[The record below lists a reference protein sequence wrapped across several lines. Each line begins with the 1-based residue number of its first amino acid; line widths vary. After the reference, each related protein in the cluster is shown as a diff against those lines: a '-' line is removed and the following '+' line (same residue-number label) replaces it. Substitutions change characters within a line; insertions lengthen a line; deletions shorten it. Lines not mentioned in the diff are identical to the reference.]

1 MGINAIIGQS
11 GGPTSVIN
19 ASLAGVFSACRAH
32 GVPTVYGMRFGV
44 QGLLQDKLINL
55 TDALSAPGALDLLR
69 HTPASYLGSCRF
81 KLPPVG
87 EGEDIYRALF
97 DVLHR
102 YDIGYFFYVGG
113 NDSMD
118 TVLKLSDYAAKI
130 GSDIRFMGVP
140 KTIDNDLMVTDH
152 TPGYGSAAKYIG
164 MTIKELVRDSTIYDL
179 KSVTVVEIMGRNAG
193 WLTAAAALAED

>member
-44 QGLLQDKLINL
+44 QGLLQDKLVNL

-87 EGEDIYRALF
+87 EGEESGPLPHLF
-97 DVLHR
+97 PLVH
-102 YDIGYFFYVGG
+102 
-113 NDSMD
+113 
-118 TVLKLSDYAAKI
+118 LKLLPRCFNIQYAR
-130 GSDIRFMGVP
+130 SSRFS
-140 KTIDNDLMVTDH
+140 I
-152 TPGYGSAAKYIG
+152 
-164 MTIKELVRDSTIYDL
+164 
-179 KSVTVVEIMGRNAG
+179 
-193 WLTAAAALAED
+193 